1 MATRAYVFIE
11 TDVGKA
17 KDVVGALRKV
27 EGMKSVDLVTGP
39 YDIIIVME
47 GKNAD
52 AIGQTVTT
60 KIHQISGVSRTLI
73 CLVFT

>member
-11 TDVGKA
+11 TDVGKT
-17 KDVVGALRKV
+17 KDVVGALRNL

-39 YDIIIVME
+39 YDIIVVME

-52 AIGQTVTT
+52 AIGQIVTT
-60 KIHQISGVSRTLI
+60 KIHHIPGVSRTLI
-73 CLVFT
+73 CLAF